1 VPAAL
6 PTHREDGRLQRQ
18 TIVASEK
25 LGKAHLW
32 ATEGTFLSLLPLNS
46 ESMAAYGNLT
56 EMCWATFYGALHS
69 IPPVRLLVIL
79 RQEMTYAFILSPPWH
94 FTCD

>member
-1 VPAAL
+1 
-6 PTHREDGRLQRQ
+6 
-18 TIVASEK
+18 
-25 LGKAHLW
+25 
-32 ATEGTFLSLLPLNS
+32 
-46 ESMAAYGNLT
+46 
-56 EMCWATFYGALHS
+56 MCWATFYGALHS